1 MIKIKRGLVLEGG
14 GAKGSYHIGAYKAV
28 KEKGINIDGIT
39 GTSIGSLNGAMI
51 VQGDLEMCEKLW
63 KNLSY
68 DQVIDLGGK
77 PIEDLEKLSLNM
89 DNILN
94 IGDQLKKIVRNKGF
108 DISPFKATINKY
120 IDEERVRESDLDFG
134 LVTVNVTDMEPLELF
149 KEDIPIGQLKQMLL
163 ASSYLPSFK
172 QEKIKGKTY
181 IDGAFYDNLPFSMLQ
196 KKGYEEFILI
206 RTEGI
211 GLIKR
216 KEMEKL
222 NAIIISPSEDLGR
235 TYDFSRERA
244 IRNLNLGYYDAMK
257 VLDNLRGSIYTID
270 KSMTEE
276 DYFNF
281 IIDLDDSKIDEMMA
295 MFKISELPRRRAM
308 FEKILPKLAEALK
321 LEKDYNYS
329 DILIGL
335 LEKQAWNLGID
346 QFAIYGFKELHEIV
360 RDKHIPIKYE
370 EIGTIEYLLERVDL
384 STVFNMDKILLK
396 VGEIIFRDEADRLEE
411 NIG

>member
-28 KEKGINIDGIT
+28 KEKGIRIDGIT

-68 DQVIDLGGK
+68 DQVIDLGDK
-77 PIEDLEKLSLNM
+77 SIEDLEKLSLTV

-108 DISPFKATINKY
+108 DISPFKATIGKY
-120 IDEERVRESDLDFG
+120 IDEERVRKSDLDFG

-181 IDGAFYDNLPFSMLQ
+181 LDGAFYDNLPFSMLE

-222 NAIIISPSEDLGR
+222 NAITISPSQDLGR

-257 VLDNLRGSIYTID
+257 VLDDLRGIIYTID

-276 DYFNF
+276 DYLNF
-281 IIDLDDSKIDEMMA
+281 IIDLDDSKIDEIMTI
-295 MFKISELPRRRAM
+295 FKIMDLPRKRAM
-308 FEKILPKLAEALK
+308 FEIILPKLAEALK

-346 QFAIYGFKELHEIV
+346 QFSIYGFKELHEIV

-370 EIGTIEYLLERVDL
+370 EIGTIEYLLEKADL

-396 VGEIIFRDEADRLEE
+396 VGEIIFRDESSKKE
-411 NIG
+411 GK